1 MRIRGAFALI
11 LIYFPIQEVFI
22 EHLPHTSIKI
32 DAEDTALN
40 KKDEPLFSWSWHFSG
55 KDRGDDFKPC
65 LEVFFW

>member
-11 LIYFPIQEVFI
+11 SFPIQEVFI

-40 KKDEPLFSWSWHFSG
+40 KKDES
-55 KDRGDDFKPC
+55 
-65 LEVFFW
+65 VFMELAL